1 MLAYNVKYFLITCTK
16 LVIVR
21 TAVVVLWAQA
31 VALANQGWVVTIPKK
46 KMMMVAMM
54 MMIMMMTM
62 MIVLHW
68 QTEEGS

>member
-1 MLAYNVKYFLITCTK
+1 MKYFLITCTK

-21 TAVVVLWAQA
+21 TAVVVLWAKA
-31 VALANQGWVVTIPKK
+31 VALANQGRVVTIPKK
-46 KMMMVAMM
+46 KMMITIMM
-54 MMIMMMTM
+54 TTMIMMMTM